1 MIGGCVISLDNSW
14 RITVDQRMHISC
26 CACAYQLLCKR
37 TTAVV
42 RPKILTVSI
51 TYPISSNNISYLFQ
65 QHILALPT
73 TYPSSSNDMKRVYHQ
88 LMIHPLFRYS
98 LYSLLIRRKPVE
110 PTGKIIQHLVVIWE
124 TMGSISE
131 SPSMSCS
138 RIDMHG
144 TLITRLAHS

>member
-1 MIGGCVISLDNSW
+1 MENSW
-14 RITVDQRMHISC
+14 RTTVDPRMHISC

-42 RPKILTVSI
+42 RPTILTVS
-51 TYPISSNNISYLFQ
+51 TTSAISSNNISYLFQ
-65 QHILALPT
+65 QHILAFPT
-73 TYPSSSNDMKRVYHQ
+73 TYPSSSNNMKKMYHQ

-98 LYSLLIRRKPVE
+98 LYLLLRRKPVE

-131 SPSMSCS
+131 SPSMSGS

-144 TLITRLAHS
+144 TLVTRLAHS